1 MRKRGENFQKT
12 RFFPQKKKKKRNIEE
27 KFLVAVRT
35 SKNGGVMVNIGETK
49 RHMAI
54 EGNEVP
60 TCDCNRVQD

>member
-1 MRKRGENFQKT
+1 MRKHGENFQRT
-12 RFFPQKKKKKRNIEE
+12 RFFPKKKKEKNIEE